1 MDKRAL
7 KFNDLFKKLIMQTSK
22 TSLNKKLLSISLKN
36 IWLSCVLLLSGCAV
50 SLAPKFDQTIVDNLS
65 STSTETFQLLA
76 EVSNGTSNADF
87 SKREDQYNSVIG
99 KLEALE
105 LQINARPLPHNK
117 AVDKIIE
124 KANERLKAR
133 NVGTLITAGDT
144 APSATAI
151 AEIVKNINQMK
162 TSDKAGT
169 LTATTV
175 QVFKGF
181 IVLYFDQ
188 ALTYERFLN
197 S

>member
-1 MDKRAL
+1 MRSI
-7 KFNDLFKKLIMQTSK
+7 KKSIMQTSK
-22 TSLNKKLLSISLKN
+22 TSLSKKLLNTGLKN
-36 IWLSCVLLLSGCAV
+36 IWLSCVLFFTGCAV

-65 STSTETFQLLA
+65 STSTEAFQLLA
-76 EVSNGTSNADF
+76 GVSNGASSTDF
-87 SKREDQYNSVIG
+87 SKREDQYNSIIG

-124 KANERLKAR
+124 KANERLKER
-133 NVGTLITAGDT
+133 NVGTLITVGDM

-151 AEIVKNINQMK
+151 GEIVKNINQMK
-162 TSDKAGT
+162 VSDKAGS

-181 IVLYFDQ
+181 VVLYFDQ

-197 S
+197 N

>member
-1 MDKRAL
+1 
-7 KFNDLFKKLIMQTSK
+7 MQSSK
-22 TSLNKKLLSISLKN
+22 ASLNKKQLNTSLKN
-36 IWLSCVLLLSGCAV
+36 IWLSCIIFVSGCAV

-87 SKREDQYNSVIG
+87 DKREGQYNSVIG

-117 AVDKIIE
+117 TVDKIID

-144 APSATAI
+144 SPSATAI

-162 TSDKAGT
+162 ISDKAGT

-175 QVFKGF
+175 QIFKGF